1 MSHLPSC
8 ESCTLDPAALVPPAP
23 AANISLEYQET
34 NTTMGEAIA
43 GIDIGGTKVAVA
55 LANTDGDLLSKA
67 RVPTRIALGPH
78 RILEDAVEE
87 IERMMRETGTRP
99 VAVGV
104 GCGGPLSRKR
114 GMILSP
120 TNLPGWDEFPIV
132 ELLEKRFGVPV
143 MLDNDANAAALGER
157 EYGAGRGF
165 RNLVYVTISTGIG
178 GGVIVNGE
186 LVHGVGDGTG
196 EVGHITVDPDGVPCN
211 CGARGCL
218 EAICSGTNIARRAKE
233 RLARGE
239 RSSMIDMAGGAEQVT
254 AATVV
259 AAARE
264 GDALASEILDE
275 TIRLLAI
282 GINAIAVT
290 LAPEAI
296 IIGGGVSAA
305 GDQLIV
311 PLRRQLCERLKIVP
325 AAEIHLLRAALGGDS
340 GIHGALILGRRAA
353 AATKL

>member
-1 MSHLPSC
+1 MS
-8 ESCTLDPAALVPPAP
+8 
-23 AANISLEYQET
+23 
-34 NTTMGEAIA
+34 EAIA

-55 LANTDGDLLSKA
+55 LANTNGELLSKS
-67 RVPTRIALGPH
+67 RVPTRVALGPH
-78 RILEDAVEE
+78 RILEDATQE
-87 IERMMRETGTRP
+87 IERMMRETDTRP

-132 ELLEKRFGVPV
+132 ELLEKRFDVPV
-143 MLDNDANAAALGER
+143 ILDNDANAAALGEH
-157 EYGAGRGF
+157 EYGAGRGW

-178 GGVIVNGE
+178 GGVIINGE

-196 EVGHITVDPDGVPCN
+196 EVGHITVDPDGVECN

-233 RLARGE
+233 RLSRGAQ
-239 RSSMIDMAGGAEQVT
+239 SSMPQLAGGIDNVT
-254 AATVV
+254 AATV
-259 AAARE
+259 ASAARE
-264 GDALASEILDE
+264 GDQLACEIWDE

-305 GDQLIV
+305 GDGLIV
-311 PLRRQLCERLKIVP
+311 PLRRQLGERLKIVP
-325 AAEIHLLRAALGGDS
+325 AEEIRLLQAALGGDS
-340 GIHGALILGRRAA
+340 GIHGALILGRHAA
-353 AATKL
+353 DSRTSAIKL

>member
-1 MSHLPSC
+1 
-8 ESCTLDPAALVPPAP
+8 
-23 AANISLEYQET
+23 
-34 NTTMGEAIA
+34 MGEAIA

-55 LANTDGDLLSKA
+55 LADANGELLSKT
-67 RVPTRIALGPH
+67 RIPTRIALGPH
-78 RILEDAVEE
+78 RVLEDAAQE

-104 GCGGPLSRKR
+104 GCGGPLSRER
-114 GMILSP
+114 GLILSP

-143 MLDNDANAAALGER
+143 LLDNDANAAALGEH
-157 EYGAGRGF
+157 EHGAGRGL

-233 RLARGE
+233 RLSQGAQ
-239 RSSMIDMAGGAEQVT
+239 SSMTDMAGGIDNVT
-254 AATVV
+254 AATVAV
-259 AAARE
+259 AARE
-264 GDALASEILDE
+264 GDQLACEIWDE

-305 GDQLIV
+305 GDGLIV
-311 PLRRQLCERLKIVP
+311 PLRRQLRERLKIVP
-325 AAEIHLLRAALGGDS
+325 AEEIRLLQAALGGDS

-353 AATKL
+353 AARTAANKI